1 MIRGVI
7 FDMDGLLIDTEPFW
21 KRSEKEVFS
30 LVGINLSHEMM
41 SQTVWLKVIE
51 VVEYWFTRF
60 PWDESD
66 ISKTVIAGKIV
77 DSMVNFLSVEWSWK
91 DWYHNILE
99 LVEWQGLKIWL
110 NSASDY
116 QLIEVVLKKL
126 NIQKYFSVIH
136 SGQDE
141 PYGKPHPGGYIRT
154 AEKLGLHP
162 TECLVFEDSLNGVL
176 SAKAA
181 RMKCIAVPEHE
192 NIGNPKFA
200 IADKIV
206 SSLSEVDKNIISQ
219 F

>member
-1 MIRGVI
+1 
-7 FDMDGLLIDTEPFW
+7 
-21 KRSEKEVFS
+21 
-30 LVGINLSHEMM
+30 
-41 SQTVWLKVIE
+41 
-51 VVEYWFTRF
+51 
-60 PWDESD
+60 
-66 ISKTVIAGKIV
+66 
-77 DSMVNFLSVEWSWK
+77 
-91 DWYHNILE
+91 
-99 LVEWQGLKIWL
+99 
-110 NSASDY
+110 
-116 QLIEVVLKKL
+116 
-126 NIQKYFSVIH
+126 VIH

-162 TECLVFEDSLNGVL
+162 TECVVFEDSLNGVL

-181 RMKCIAVPEHE
+181 RMKCIAVPEYE